1 MNATLRRVKAL
12 ASKDLMDLFKNP
24 TMFVVLLMPIG
35 FMLLFRLV
43 LGDASPSAGLTGSEL
58 EAANHEIAKYLL
70 GSGLCMAVGMVVS
83 MALIYG
89 IAEEKEK
96 HTLRTLMLANVSA
109 GEVAI
114 SKGAVALASV
124 VCVSTACFFI
134 AGGAPALL
142 PAHLVLTVLG
152 SVPIILVSL
161 VLGLASRDQ
170 MTAGFYSVPVLLVA
184 LVPSFSV
191 VNKTIQ
197 TVAAVTPLG
206 GVYNL
211 LGLAADGT
219 LFTPEALMPLA
230 ITLAW
235 IVAGSTA
242 FAALYRRLARDN

>member
-1 MNATLRRVKAL
+1 MNATLRRVRAL

-58 EAANHEIAKYLL
+58 DTANHEIAKYLL
-70 GSGLCMAVGMVVS
+70 GSGLCMAVGMAVS
-83 MALIYG
+83 MVLIYG

-114 SKGAVALASV
+114 SKGVVALASV

-142 PAHLVLTVLG
+142 PAYLVLTVLG

-235 IVAGSTA
+235 IVVGSAA

>member
-1 MNATLRRVKAL
+1 MNATLRRVKTL

-83 MALIYG
+83 MVLIYG

-170 MTAGFYSVPVLLVA
+170 
-184 LVPSFSV
+184 
-191 VNKTIQ
+191 K
-197 TVAAVTPLG
+197 
-206 GVYNL
+206 
-211 LGLAADGT
+211 
-219 LFTPEALMPLA
+219 
-230 ITLAW
+230 
-235 IVAGSTA
+235 
-242 FAALYRRLARDN
+242 

>member
-83 MALIYG
+83 MVLIYG

-124 VCVSTACFFI
+124 VCVSAACFFI

>member
-1 MNATLRRVKAL
+1 
-12 ASKDLMDLFKNP
+12 
-24 TMFVVLLMPIG
+24 
-35 FMLLFRLV
+35 
-43 LGDASPSAGLTGSEL
+43 
-58 EAANHEIAKYLL
+58 
-70 GSGLCMAVGMVVS
+70 MAVGMVVS
-83 MALIYG
+83 MVLIYG

-114 SKGAVALASV
+114 SKGAVALTSV

>member
-1 MNATLRRVKAL
+1 MNATLRRVKTL

-83 MALIYG
+83 MVLIYG

>member
-83 MALIYG
+83 MVLIYG

-242 FAALYRRLARDN
+242 FAALYRHLARDN

>member
-1 MNATLRRVKAL
+1 MNATLRRVKTL

-35 FMLLFRLV
+35 FMLLLRLV

-83 MALIYG
+83 MVLIYG